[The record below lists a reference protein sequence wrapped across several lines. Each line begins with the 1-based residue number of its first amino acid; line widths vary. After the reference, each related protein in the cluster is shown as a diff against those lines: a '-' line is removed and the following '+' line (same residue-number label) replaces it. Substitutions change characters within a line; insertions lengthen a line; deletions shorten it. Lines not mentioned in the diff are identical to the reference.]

1 MQKDGF
7 VDVFYFYFYSFD
19 YGNDLF
25 GIVFGNHVGDWEHSM
40 VRFVDGEPTH
50 VYLSAHSSG
59 YAYTYDAI
67 AKEGKR
73 PKVYVAD
80 GTHANYAIT
89 GTQEYTF
96 AGSK

>member
-1 MQKDGF
+1 
-7 VDVFYFYFYSFD
+7 
-19 YGNDLF
+19 
-25 GIVFGNHVGDWEHSM
+25 M

-96 AGSK
+96 AGSEYNMQDRHAVKLTPYRPHHG